1 MAPAVDDAVPD
12 NSGNSVPI
20 EQLNTDTLD
29 SFKRLL
35 DHLKV
40 APNEKTKVPSLNEAS
55 RNFELG
61 DHDVAQ
67 LIRYVFLGEATDGA
81 TGDLFNLQDEISK
94 TVTDALEAMSRIKGK
109 DNQSAVK
116 SLITLVITMAN
127 RHEAQIAALKH
138 VVLKL
143 CGAHETSLNQHKENE
158 RKREAVAKVE
168 QARAEYMKEVVDAEL
183 RISIDDV
190 PVDVDKDGNTDV
202 KNPTDNILKHF
213 KDKAASIDHLKGR
226 FTARPLRKK
235 PKNGNVSP
243 FCIYASDPAA
253 RDTIRENMSSAGLQ
267 PGRYLNKSTYT
278 ALKDL
283 RASYTKAF
291 PNMLIMIR
299 PSKNGQKLEIKTK
312 AKVGNSKWALVES
325 SFFPL
330 PYEVLNKHGLESDP
344 RAKWE
349 HFTVCPPVNTAN
361 QSASSQPASS

>member
-29 SFKRLL
+29 SFKRLM
-35 DHLKV
+35 DHLNV

-55 RNFELG
+55 RSFEMG

-67 LIRYVFLGEATDGA
+67 LLRYVFLGEATDGA
-81 TGDLFNLQDEISK
+81 TGDLFNLQADISK
-94 TVTDALEAMSRIKGK
+94 TVTDALEAKNLK
-109 DNQSAVK
+109 SAVK
-116 SLITLVITMAN
+116 SLVSLVITMAN
-127 RHEAQIAALKH
+127 KHEAQIAALKH

-143 CGAHETSLNQHKENE
+143 CSSHETSLNQHKENE
-158 RKREAVAKVE
+158 RKREALAKVE
-168 QARAEYMKEVVDAEL
+168 QARAEYMKEIVDAEL

-202 KNPTDNILKHF
+202 KNPTDNILKHL
-213 KDKAASIDHLKGR
+213 KDKASGIDHLKGR

-243 FCIYASDPAA
+243 FCIYAADPAA
-253 RDTIRENMSSAGLQ
+253 RDTIRENMISAGLK

-283 RASYTKAF
+283 RASYTKAL

-312 AKVGNSKWALVES
+312 AKDGNSKWALADS

-349 HFTVCPPVNTAN
+349 HFTVCPPVNPAN